1 MAATAILWGS
11 AFPAIRVA
19 LDGYAPTAMAVLRL
33 AAAVVLLLPFL
44 FTGRISRL
52 RRGDVLRMA
61 GFGLTGMTA
70 YQLLLYAGERHVE
83 GGTAAM
89 LVATSPVFATVLGM
103 LVLRERPGAWGVG
116 GLLIALTGA
125 MVVAMSGGGGGGS
138 HSGMVMI
145 VLAAA
150 AQATSFILQ
159 KPLLCRYSGM
169 DCIFYGSLFGLVP
182 LLFFAPQA
190 ASQMVAAGWQQN
202 TAVLWLGLG
211 CTVLAFCTW
220 SRVLEAATASTSSLV
235 LYAVPV
241 AALALD
247 AGLRGVLPTPLAA
260 LGGLIVL
267 AGVGVAAVRRPSGR
281 SRVVAGSAPREKASE
296 AATEKAAEA
305 AAADGPKA
313 PATR

>member
-11 AFPAIRVA
+11 AFPAIRIA
-19 LDGYAPTAMAVLRL
+19 LQGYSPTAMAVLRL
-33 AAAVVLLLPFL
+33 AFAVAFLLPCVL
-44 FTGRISRL
+44 TGRISRL
-52 RRGDVLRMA
+52 RRGDLVRMA

-89 LVATSPVFATVLGM
+89 LVATSPVFATALGM
-103 LVLRERPGAWGVG
+103 LVLRERPGARGVA
-116 GLLIALTGA
+116 GLMVALCGA
-125 MVVAMSGGGGGGS
+125 LVVASAGGGGGGS
-138 HSGMVMI
+138 QAGMGMI

-159 KPLLCRYSGM
+159 KPLLRRYSGM

-182 LLFFAPQA
+182 LLAFTPDA
-190 ASQMVAAGWQQN
+190 AGQLVTAGWQQ
-202 TAVLWLGLG
+202 TAAVVWLGLG

-220 SRVLEAATASTSSLV
+220 SRVLRAASASTSSLV

-247 AGLRGVLPTPLAA
+247 AVCLGAVPAPMAA

-267 AGVGVAAVRRPSGR
+267 AGVGIAAVRRP
-281 SRVVAGSAPREKASE
+281 APRPCSPAGE
-296 AATEKAAEA
+296 
-305 AAADGPKA
+305 PA
-313 PATR
+313 PADEPSLGRQAEPEPLEHAGAGRGR